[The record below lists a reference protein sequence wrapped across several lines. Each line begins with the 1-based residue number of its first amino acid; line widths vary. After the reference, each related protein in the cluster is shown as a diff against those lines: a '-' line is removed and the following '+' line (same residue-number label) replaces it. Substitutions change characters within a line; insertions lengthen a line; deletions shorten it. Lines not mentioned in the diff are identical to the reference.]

1 MRYNGILSHR
11 EKTFAKP
18 CLNKIDEHEKNP
30 EFFEQSVIYLNLHTL
45 QCQISVPPL
54 VNFRDFCCTLFSYMD
69 TPLPPPLAPT
79 LRLLNFLRKYLP
91 PSKFYCSFFREYFST
106 EIVIVSSIF
115 DEFNIWIRKI
125 LFFSV
130 IIDK

>member
-30 EFFEQSVIYLNLHTL
+30 EFFEQSVIYLNLH
-45 QCQISVPPL
+45 VPPL
-54 VNFRDFCCTLFSYMD
+54 VNFRDYCCTLISYLD
-69 TPLPPPLAPT
+69 TPPPLPALAPT

-115 DEFNIWIRKI
+115 DEFNI
-125 LFFSV
+125 
-130 IIDK
+130 